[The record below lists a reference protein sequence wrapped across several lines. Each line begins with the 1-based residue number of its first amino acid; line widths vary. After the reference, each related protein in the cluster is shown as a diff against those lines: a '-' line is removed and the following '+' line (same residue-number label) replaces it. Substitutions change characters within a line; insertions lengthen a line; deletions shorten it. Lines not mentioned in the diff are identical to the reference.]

1 MNRVT
6 RFSILSIILLSFFAI
21 SCDDNPVK
29 DDHDN
34 DHYEPTGLVLVQNGA
49 EIAIYTDGE
58 SSGGIEVGVEKETS
72 LISVRFIAEDGD
84 RFVPEG
90 DEFSLELERGDDIF
104 EIEQHEGED
113 YEFHVIGEV
122 EGNSSLTVKLMHN
135 GHKDF
140 VAAPFEVHVE
150 TDGPG
155 EDHAH

>member
-6 RFSILSIILLSFFAI
+6 RFSILSIILLSFFAV

-29 DDHDN
+29 DDNDN

-122 EGNSSLTVKLMHN
+122 EGNSLLTVKLMHN
-135 GHKDF
+135 GHADF

>member
-1 MNRVT
+1 
-6 RFSILSIILLSFFAI
+6 
-21 SCDDNPVK
+21 
-29 DDHDN
+29 
-34 DHYEPTGLVLVQNGA
+34 
-49 EIAIYTDGE
+49 
-58 SSGGIEVGVEKETS
+58 
-72 LISVRFIAEDGD
+72 
-84 RFVPEG
+84 VPEG

-135 GHKDF
+135 GHADF

>member
-6 RFSILSIILLSFFAI
+6 RFSILSIILLSFFAV

-29 DDHDN
+29 DDNDN

-135 GHKDF
+135 GHADF